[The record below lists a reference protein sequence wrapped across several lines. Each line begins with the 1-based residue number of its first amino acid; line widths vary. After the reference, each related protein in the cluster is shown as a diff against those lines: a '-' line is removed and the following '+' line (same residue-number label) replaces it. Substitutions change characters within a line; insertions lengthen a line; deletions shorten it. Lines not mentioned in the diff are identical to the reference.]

1 MEFEDKTLS
10 ASEQQLLNALGGL
23 SDSIAFCAS
32 GTCPLILPGLTVAGV
47 GEIALPVSTAD
58 AQSLIKHSN
67 QAPYGRGEATIVD
80 TDVRRVWQ
88 LEPDEFRLENPKWQ
102 SFVRDVAASV
112 KSEFGIKQ
120 EVTADLYKL
129 LVYEKG
135 SFFVPHRDTE
145 KAHRMFATLVICLP
159 SKHEGGQLVV
169 SHAGQ
174 SQVVDFS
181 GKTSSYELQYAA
193 FYADC
198 QHEVR
203 PVTEGYR
210 VCLVYNLAIGGRR
223 KQPAAP
229 EYSNSIESATKAV
242 EAIFAKDDQ
251 RDMIVVP
258 LLHQYTEAGLAP
270 DASASAFSD
279 DEPGDED
286 NREEDDWEDDEDDE
300 FDEEDRLDEED
311 EELNEETWDYEA
323 PGFKKP
329 RRVAEKSPNSD
340 VAPAPLEFK
349 GADRARADVLGQVA
363 ARTNCRAF
371 VALLTHWQSGSPDY
385 DSFDYDPYG
394 RDWGSDDEDD
404 SAGDDQ
410 AEFEEVFDE
419 SITLKHWYT
428 LDGQRQPFDELSID
442 QSDIVSDSSGKD
454 RPYRQELLEATGNA
468 GASMERWYH
477 QAVVVLWPEARH
489 FHVLASQ
496 GTKNSVPALDELVTT
511 TENPAKC
518 KDCKAFAKSIID
530 HWESSTDGRRGKM
543 DSLGTSMMRSLL
555 AIGDAELA
563 QKFFGQVLPL
573 EYATL
578 DGASLVALA
587 ELAEWNSL
595 EKPLLSFYRNQQPDD
610 YRADLRGLVTTFGA
624 LASFG
629 DNVSSSRKQVCKSV
643 LKEVTTMLA
652 KWEKAR
658 PTSTWRYDSSTR
670 SNEFVGVVEPLV
682 RGICAAGTQGD
693 LKRLLTQIAANPK
706 HYDLHRVLIPA
717 ANDLSG
723 DGHFATSSKLAE
735 SAVRELRQFCIDQLT
750 QRTAKQPEPPK
761 NWKRNAKLDCDCEDC
776 QELARFLEDKEAK
789 VHRFPRRTEL
799 RQHLHQ
805 QIDRY
810 RIDCAHVTER
820 RGRPYTL
827 VCTKNQASFDRDL
840 KQYKTDCKLLK
851 ELAAG

>member
-1 MEFEDKTLS
+1 MDFEDKIPS
-10 ASEQQLLNALGGL
+10 ASEQQLLKALGDL
-23 SDSIAFCAS
+23 SESIAFCAT
-32 GTCPLILPGLTVAGV
+32 GTCPLVLPGLTVAGI
-47 GEIALPVSTAD
+47 GEIALPVSMAD
-58 AQSLIKHSN
+58 AQSLIKHCN

-112 KSEFGIKQ
+112 RSEFGIKQ

-169 SHAGQ
+169 SHAGK

-198 QHEVR
+198 EHEVR

-210 VCLVYNLAIGGRR
+210 VCLVYNLATSGRN
-223 KQPAAP
+223 KQPVAP
-229 EYSNSIESATKAV
+229 EFSDSVEAATKGV
-242 EAIFAKDDQ
+242 EAIFEEDDQ

-258 LLHQYTEAGLAP
+258 LWHQYTEAGLAP
-270 DASASAFSD
+270 DGSVDVSAD
-279 DEPGDED
+279 DEAWDED
-286 NREEDDWEDDEDDE
+286 DRDDDDWDETEEDEFGEEDPLDDEDHE
-300 FDEEDRLDEED
+300 SDEESRE
-311 EELNEETWDYEA
+311 EA
-323 PGFKKP
+323 PGVTKL
-329 RRVAEKSPNSD
+329 RRLADKSLNSE
-340 VAPAPLEFK
+340 VAPVPLEFK

-385 DSFDYDPYG
+385 GTIDYHPYG
-394 RDWGSDDEDD
+394 RRGGHGYEDV
-404 SAGDDQ
+404 SAGNDQ

-419 SITLKHWYT
+419 SISLKHWYT
-428 LDGQRQPFDELSID
+428 LDGQRQPFDELSIEE
-442 QSDIVSDSSGKD
+442 SDIVSDSSGKD
-454 RPYRQELLEATGNA
+454 RPYRQEVHEATGNA
-468 GASMERWYH
+468 GMSMERWYH

-496 GTKNSVPALDELVTT
+496 GTKNSVPALHELVTT

-530 HWESSTDGRRGKM
+530 HWQYSTDGRRGQT

-555 AIGDAELA
+555 AIGDTKLA
-563 QKFFGQVLPL
+563 QAFFGQVLPL

-578 DGASLVALA
+578 DGVSLVALA
-587 ELAEWNSL
+587 ELAKWNSL
-595 EKPLLSFYRNQQPDD
+595 EKPLLSFYRDQKPVD
-610 YRADLRGLVTTFGA
+610 YRADLRGLMTTFGS
-624 LASFG
+624 LASCG
-629 DNVSSSRKQVCKSV
+629 DDVSPSRKQVCKSV
-643 LKEVTTMLA
+643 LKEVTTMLVTW
-652 KWEKAR
+652 KKLR
-658 PTSTWRYDSSTR
+658 PTATWRDDSSTR
-670 SNEFVGVVEPLV
+670 SNEFVGVVEPFV
-682 RGICAAGTQGD
+682 RGICAVGTQGD
-693 LKRLLTQIAANPK
+693 LKNLLAQIAANPNE
-706 HYDLHRVLIPA
+706 YDLHRVLIPA
-717 ANDLSG
+717 VNSLAG
-723 DGHFATSSKLAE
+723 DQHFATSSKLAA
-735 SAVRELRQFCIDQLT
+735 SAVRELRQFCIEQLT
-750 QRTAKQPEPPK
+750 QRTAKQPEPPR
-761 NWKRNAKLDCDCEDC
+761 NWKRDAKLDCKCQDCR
-776 QELARFLEDKEAK
+776 ELARFLEDKEAK

-827 VCTKNQASFDRDL
+827 VCTKNQASFDRKL
-840 KQYKTDCKLLK
+840 KQYETDCKLLK
-851 ELAAG
+851 ELSDG

>member
-1 MEFEDKTLS
+1 MDFEDKTPS
-10 ASEQQLLNALGGL
+10 ASEKQLLNALGGL
-23 SDSIAFCAS
+23 SESIAFCTS
-32 GTCPLILPGLTVAGV
+32 GTCPLVLPGLTVAGV
-47 GEIALPVSTAD
+47 GEIALPISIAD

-145 KAHRMFATLVICLP
+145 KSHRMFATLVICLP

-174 SQVVDFS
+174 SHVVDFN
-181 GKTSSYELQYAA
+181 GKTTNYELQYAA

-203 PVTEGYR
+203 PVTKGYR
-210 VCLVYNLAIGGRR
+210 VCLVYNLAIGGRK

-229 EYSNSIESATKAV
+229 EFGNSIESATKAV
-242 EAIFAKDDQ
+242 EAIFEENGQ

-270 DASASAFSD
+270 GASADVSAD
-279 DEPGDED
+279 DEGWDED
-286 NREEDDWEDDEDDE
+286 DREEDDWDENEEGE
-300 FDEEDRLDEED
+300 FDEGDRLDEED
-311 EELNEETWDYEA
+311 DESDEEFRNEEA
-323 PGFKKP
+323 PGFKKL
-329 RRVAEKSPNSD
+329 RRVAEKSLNSD

-349 GADRARADVLGQVA
+349 GADRARAGVLGQVA

-385 DSFDYDPYG
+385 NTIDYHPYG
-394 RDWGSDDEDD
+394 RRWGSDYEDD
-404 SAGDDQ
+404 GDGSDQ

-419 SITLKHWYT
+419 SISLKHWYT
-428 LDGQRQPFDELSID
+428 LDGQRQPFDELSIEE
-442 QSDIVSDSSGKD
+442 SDIVSDSSAKD
-454 RPYRQELLEATGNA
+454 RPYRQEVQEATGNA

-477 QAVVVLWPEARH
+477 QAVVVLWPESRH

-518 KDCKAFAKSIID
+518 NDCKAFAKSIID
-530 HWESSTDGRRGKM
+530 HWAYSTDGRRGKT
-543 DSLGTSMMRSLL
+543 DSLGTSMIRSLL
-555 AIGDAELA
+555 AIGDAKLA

-587 ELAEWNSL
+587 ELAKWNSL
-595 EKPLLSFYRNQQPDD
+595 EKPLLSFYRNQKPDD

-624 LASFG
+624 LASSG
-629 DNVSSSRKQVCKSV
+629 DDVSSSRKQVCKSV
-643 LKEVTTMLA
+643 LKEITTMLA
-652 KWEKAR
+652 TWEKAR
-658 PTSTWRYDSSTR
+658 STSKWRYDSSTR
-670 SNEFVGVVEPLV
+670 FNKFVGVVEPLV
-682 RGICAAGTQGD
+682 RGICAIGTQGD
-693 LKRLLTQIAANPK
+693 LKHLLTQIAANPK
-706 HYDLHRVLIPA
+706 HYDLHCVLIPA
-717 ANDLSG
+717 VNGLSG
-723 DGHFATSSKLAE
+723 DGHFATSNKLAE
-735 SAVRELRQFCIDQLT
+735 SAVRGLRQFCIDQLT
-750 QRTAKQPEPPK
+750 LRTAKQPEPPK
-761 NWKRNAKLDCDCEDC
+761 NWKRNAKLDCDCENC

-789 VHRFPRRTEL
+789 VRRFPRRTEL

-805 QIDRY
+805 QIDRH

-827 VCTKNQASFDRDL
+827 VCTKNQASFDREL
-840 KQYKTDCKLLK
+840 KQYQTDCKLLK
-851 ELAAG
+851 ELSVG

>member
-1 MEFEDKTLS
+1 MDFEDKTPS
-10 ASEQQLLNALGGL
+10 ASEKQLLNALGDL
-23 SDSIAFCAS
+23 SESIAFCAS
-32 GTCPLILPGLTVAGV
+32 GTCPLVLPGLTVAGV
-47 GEIALPVSTAD
+47 GEIALPISMAD
-58 AQSLIKHSN
+58 AQSLIKHSH

-80 TDVRRVWQ
+80 TGVRRVWQ
-88 LEPDEFRLENPKWQ
+88 LEPDRFRLENPKWQ
-102 SFVRDVAASV
+102 SFVGDVAASV

-174 SQVVDFS
+174 SLVVDFS
-181 GKTSSYELQYAA
+181 GKTSNYELQYAA

-203 PVTEGYR
+203 PVTNGYR

-229 EYSNSIESATKAV
+229 EYSNSVEAATKAV
-242 EAIFAKDDQ
+242 EAIFEEDDQ

-270 DASASAFSD
+270 DASANAFSD
-279 DEPGDED
+279 DEPGDDE
-286 NREEDDWEDDEDDE
+286 DWEDDDWDESEEDE

-311 EELNEETWDYEA
+311 DESDEETWDEEA
-323 PGFKKP
+323 PGFKKV
-329 RRVAEKSPNSD
+329 RRVADKSSNPD
-340 VAPAPLEFK
+340 VAPVPLEFK

-371 VALLTHWQSGSPDY
+371 VALLTHWQSGYPDY
-385 DSFDYDPYG
+385 DTIDDDSYG
-394 RDWGSDDEDD
+394 RRWGRGYDDV
-404 SAGDDQ
+404 SAGNDQ

-419 SITLKHWYT
+419 STSLKHWHT
-428 LDGQRQPFDELSID
+428 LDGQRQPFDELSIEE
-442 QSDIVSDSSGKD
+442 SDIVSDSSEKD
-454 RPYRQELLEATGNA
+454 RPYRQEVHEATGNA

-477 QAVVVLWPEARH
+477 QAVIVLWPEARH

-496 GTKNSVPALDELVTT
+496 GIKNSVPALHELVTT

-530 HWESSTDGRRGKM
+530 HWEYSTDGRRGKM

-555 AIGDAELA
+555 AIGDAKLA

-573 EYATL
+573 EYAAL

-587 ELAEWNSL
+587 ELAKWNSL
-595 EKPLLSFYRNQQPDD
+595 EKPLLSFYRNQKPDD
-610 YRADLRGLVTTFGA
+610 YRADLRGLVTMFGS

-643 LKEVTTMLA
+643 LKEVATMLA

-658 PTSTWRYDSSTR
+658 STSTWRHDSPTR
-670 SNEFVGVVEPLV
+670 SNKFVGVVEPLV
-682 RGICAAGTQGD
+682 RGICAVGTQGD
-693 LKRLLTQIAANPK
+693 LKHLLTKIAANPK

-717 ANDLSG
+717 VNGLSG
-723 DGHFATSSKLAE
+723 DQYFATSSKLAE
-735 SAVRELRQFCIDQLT
+735 SAVRGLRQFCIDQLT

-761 NWKRNAKLDCDCEDC
+761 NWKRNAKLDCDCENC
-776 QELARFLEDKEAK
+776 QELARFLEDTEAK

-805 QIDRY
+805 QIDRH

-827 VCTKNQASFDRDL
+827 VCTKNQASFDREL

-851 ELAAG
+851 ELSVG